1 LDIIVILK
9 WVTFAIAF
17 GAFIF
22 FLPKFIIGLV
32 VIPEDEIGIV
42 IKKFSSKK
50 LPADR
55 FIALNGEAGYQ
66 ADTLGPGW
74 HLGFFPWQ
82 YTVEKENMIEIA
94 AGEIGLLIARDGD
107 PIPQNRIL
115 AQVVQCDNFQD
126 ARKFLTNRGQ
136 KGRQTGILTAGRYR
150 INTELFEIVTKEN
163 AKDYGL
169 KSEELLVYSLPSSL
183 IGIVTALD
191 GEPITT
197 GEIAGQTV
205 EGHDNFQNTQAFIA
219 KGGRRGLQEQVLL
232 SGTWN
237 LNPWFVKIEQVPMT
251 EIPIGNVGV
260 VNSYVGLAHAD
271 ISGDEFKHGDLVEKG
286 HKGVWQE
293 TLSPGKYPL
302 NLKTM
307 KVEVVPTT
315 NLALNWATNRS
326 ESHKLDE
333 KLSSIT
339 VRSKDGFSFT
349 LDVAQII
356 HIGAKEASRVI
367 SRFGSMKNLVDQV
380 LEPAIGNY
388 FRNSVQ
394 EYSVLDFLSHRVER
408 QTEAA
413 GYIGK
418 ALKEY
423 NVEAVD
429 TLIGDINPPEALIK
443 TQTEKK
449 MAEELK
455 NTYEVQ
461 EAAQKQRQTL
471 VREQA
476 LADTQPSIVAAERDV
491 AITKLKAQSAINEAD
506 GISQSI
512 SLRAKGE
519 AEAMKLKGEGEAEA
533 IRKVGEAKAAAYKAG
548 VDAMGEDY
556 ATLQVMNVIGDRNV
570 KLIPDTL
577 IQGGEAGG
585 MLLTGILS
593 DIFKNRTKRTNGAA
607 GKVVMKTAELP
618 EGHA

>member
-1 LDIIVILK
+1 MDILTIVE
-9 WVTFAIAF
+9 WVLGAIAAGTVLYF
-17 GAFIF
+17 TPRFI
-22 FLPKFIIGLV
+22 LGLV
-32 VIPEDEIGIV
+32 VIPQDEIGIV
-42 IKKFSSKK
+42 IKKFASKK

-82 YTVEKENMIEIA
+82 FTVEKENMIEIP

-107 PIPQNRIL
+107 SIPQNRIL
-115 AQVVQCDNFQD
+115 GQIVQCDNFQD
-126 ARKFLTNRGQ
+126 ARKFLTNHGQ

-150 INTELFEIVTKEN
+150 INTELFEIVTTEN

-169 KSEELLVYSLPSSL
+169 RAEELLVYSMPSNQ

-191 GEPITT
+191 GEPIVT

-237 LNPWFVKIEQVPMT
+237 LNPWFVKVEQVPMT

-302 NLKTM
+302 NLKTL

-413 GYIGK
+413 TYIGK

-506 GISQSI
+506 GVSQSI
-512 SLRAKGE
+512 SLKAKGE
-519 AEAMKLKGEGEAEA
+519 AEAMKLRGAGEAEA
-533 IRKVGEAKAAAYKAG
+533 ILKVGQAKAAAYKAG
-548 VDAMGEDY
+548 VDAMGDDY

-570 KLIPDTL
+570 KLIPETL
-577 IQGGEAGG
+577 IQGDGASG

-593 DIFKNRTKRTNGAA
+593 DIFKNRTKRSNGAA
-607 GKVVMKTAELP
+607 GKVVTKTAELP

>member
-22 FLPKFIIGLV
+22 FLPKFILGLV